1 MLTCVG
7 NLLCQNKKELQES
20 YLSCSSK
27 KYGTSTPVQGMQRIY
42 FLSEKNKVTFL
53 PIKNKTYAA
62 LFLKKWQEILHYPLQ
77 LQSLS
82 VSTIL
87 TYLLLLNQVCRFAT
101 FKTALRSATE
111 PFRFL

>member
-1 MLTCVG
+1 MSATSFVKI
-7 NLLCQNKKELQES
+7 KKS
-20 YLSCSSK
+20 YK
-27 KYGTSTPVQGMQRIY
+27 KVTFLVAQKIRHIQPGAGYEKDI

-87 TYLLLLNQVCRFAT
+87 TYLLLLNQVCRLAT